1 MYSYLNKYQIFRI
14 FNEYV
19 SHIPKKRN
27 KLIIFSFALIF
38 ITVFFELIN
47 VASLL
52 PVLKSFTASED
63 LNNLQIYNFIFQ
75 LFNINTNNSK
85 IICTTLIFIFLIL
98 ISNTIKILTFYLNAR
113 IAAVIGSD
121 LCSKVYQNAICQ
133 PYYYH
138 LSKNTNDIISNIIT
152 GSQIIVSVVNTVLR
166 SVLSIITFIF
176 VLIALFWINGKIAI
190 FSLTIFSLIYI
201 IIMFYFK
208 TILKNKSAK
217 IYKINVKIVKLI
229 QESFGNIKDIIL
241 DNSQNFFIK
250 DYRQVDLIKRKQEA
264 EIDLLGRLP
273 FYFIEALALIS
284 IVLIGLFLAV
294 YLNDSYILPILGSI
308 GLGLQRLLR
317 SFQELYQGWVFVQGR
332 IKILTS
338 FLLYLNLKTNKYLLF
353 SDKERFD
360 FQKSIIL
367 KNVFFKYNEN
377 LILENF
383 NLEINKGKII
393 GIKGRTGRGKSTLI
407 NLIMGLLIPT
417 KGEVLVDGVN
427 INAVQNERIK
437 MKYFNSISHVSQD
450 IYLSNLSF
458 AENIAFG
465 VPYEQIDINRVK
477 NAAKKAFIYDFIN
490 STIDAFRTTVG
501 ERGINLSGGQKQRIG
516 IARALYKGSTI
527 LILDEAT
534 SSLDYHTEELVIKNI
549 QSNDNCL
556 TVIMIAH
563 RLSTLDKCDLIIEL

>member
-38 ITVFFELIN
+38 ITGFFELIN